1 MFEEINQ
8 CSAIFSHSDIAK
20 LKEYAINHNVPII
33 QDEGLVLLVQLI
45 KTKKPL
51 KILEIGTA
59 IGYSAIQMARFSDAI
74 IDTIERN
81 PEMVQLAKDNI
92 KTFHYQDR
100 IFVIE
105 ADALEFDLAGL
116 KSTYDIIF
124 IDAAKAQYQKF
135 FERFSPLLSEDG
147 IIISDNLAFHGF
159 VYDDQIKSK
168 NIRGLV
174 RKIEQYINWLAQH
187 PNFNS
192 LFFDIGDGMAVSERK
207 SK

>member
-1 MFEEINQ
+1 MFEKINQ
-8 CSAIFSHSDIAK
+8 QGSILLHSDIAK
-20 LKEYAINHNVPII
+20 IREYATNHKVPII
-33 QDEGLVLLVQLI
+33 QDEGLVFLIQLI
-45 KTKKPL
+45 KIKKPL
-51 KILEIGTA
+51 RILEIGTA
-59 IGYSAIQMARFSDAI
+59 IGYSAIQMTRFSEAM

-81 PEMVQLAKDNI
+81 PEMVQLARDNI
-92 KTFHYQDR
+92 KTFHYGDR

-105 ADALEFDLAGL
+105 ADALELDLTKL